1 MKNLKTVF
9 VIISLLASFIV
20 LNGCSSKDETAA
32 ATIPPFN
39 HTNLPLTVTD
49 AEAIGSFAFDND
61 GNLLFVAESAAEL
74 RLLSRKTSTVSVIA
88 TGLSGSDLRGI
99 TATADYIYIGGASG
113 QIYRV
118 NPSTGAS
125 SLFTT
130 ISGGGYINCLAIAPE
145 TFGSYGGHIIAA
157 TSSGIYAV
165 NISTLVTVQIAS
177 ITYVSSIAIGSDG
190 TLYAALHDSDS
201 IVTVTAAGV
210 VSSLVTSNL
219 NGPDGITIDDTN
231 GYLYVTN
238 DGDGWVKRV
247 TISDGTVLSI
257 VTSFSFDDGWAPSRI
272 IYDAAGDLLLVGY
285 KEDGAL
291 TITCITI

>member
-9 VIISLLASFIV
+9 VIISLLAFFIV
-20 LNGCSSKDETAA
+20 LNGCSSKEEPTA
-32 ATIPPFN
+32 ATIPPLDY
-39 HTNLPLTVTD
+39 TNLPLTVTD
-49 AEAIGSFAFDND
+49 AEPIGSFAFNND
-61 GNLLFVAESAAEL
+61 GNILFVAESAAEL
-74 RLLSRKTSTVSVIA
+74 RLLSRETSTVSVIA

-145 TFGSYGGHIIAA
+145 TFGSYGGQIIAA

-165 NISTLVTVQIAS
+165 NISTLATVHITS

-210 VSSLVTSNL
+210 VTSFVTSNL
-219 NGPDGITIDDTN
+219 DGPDGITIDNTN

-247 TISDGTVLSI
+247 TISDGTVLNI
-257 VTSFSFDDGWAPSRI
+257 VTSFSFDHGWAPSRI
-272 IYDAAGDLLLVGY
+272 IYDPAGNRLLVGY
-285 KEDGAL
+285 EKDGAL
-291 TITCITI
+291 IITCITL